1 MTFVSPR
8 KSKRIALK
16 PIKEKSLSF
25 KSEDDGKMLESKLTR
40 FAKKIQKVHEIQKF
54 SERIKKKKG
63 TQLQKKKK
71 EKGMKKELEIECFKC
86 GRKTHYTFECP
97 SKKKNKK
104 VIQDKLLRVTPSL
117 IKQMKNESN
126 ECDECTNF
134 IAFAA
139 NACQ

>member
-54 SERIKKKKG
+54 SERIK
-63 TQLQKKKK
+63 
-71 EKGMKKELEIECFKC
+71 
-86 GRKTHYTFECP
+86 
-97 SKKKNKK
+97 
-104 VIQDKLLRVTPSL
+104 
-117 IKQMKNESN
+117 
-126 ECDECTNF
+126 
-134 IAFAA
+134 
-139 NACQ
+139 

>member
-1 MTFVSPR
+1 
-8 KSKRIALK
+8 
-16 PIKEKSLSF
+16 
-25 KSEDDGKMLESKLTR
+25 
-40 FAKKIQKVHEIQKF
+40 
-54 SERIKKKKG
+54 
-63 TQLQKKKK
+63 
-71 EKGMKKELEIECFKC
+71 MKKELEIECFKC